1 MSTNWWSF
9 DSTPVSAGRRTD
21 TAGAQRNGECVPEK
35 HLGTVQNTS
44 HRYDDAD
51 EKELSVMDNFNRG
64 STVITSLPADDSLV
78 TDAREPASITAS
90 LAAKLFAPLLDRQL
104 VAGAAPKPGSALAV
118 HATRLTSAQERQRL
132 ATQLQ
137 SLLETADAWS
147 ALAGSHRSPR
157 ASAAG
162 YRALWSS
169 AIPLNW
175 SGIEAESGLISQI
188 EMRLQ
193 GADPVSARGIAR
205 LRGVLSSSAGPL
217 NPYSR
222 RDLSTE
228 LRAVLDVL

>member
-1 MSTNWWSF
+1 MGSAGSQRQATLMSTNWWSF

-118 HATRLTSAQERQRL
+118 QACPFFRTP
-132 ATQLQ
+132 LQ
-137 SLLETADAWS
+137 IRIACSV
-147 ALAGSHRSPR
+147 
-157 ASAAG
+157 ASVG
-162 YRALWSS
+162 
-169 AIPLNW
+169 
-175 SGIEAESGLISQI
+175 
-188 EMRLQ
+188 
-193 GADPVSARGIAR
+193 
-205 LRGVLSSSAGPL
+205 
-217 NPYSR
+217 
-222 RDLSTE
+222 
-228 LRAVLDVL
+228 

>member
-1 MSTNWWSF
+1 
-9 DSTPVSAGRRTD
+9 VL
-21 TAGAQRNGECVPEK
+21 EK
-35 HLGTVQNTS
+35 HLGTVQNANTS
-44 HRYDDAD
+44 HRYHDAE
-51 EKELSVMDNFNRG
+51 EKQLTVMDDFNRG
-64 STVITSLPADDSLV
+64 STVITSLPADDSLG
-78 TDAREPASITAS
+78 TDVREPASITAR

-104 VAGAAPKPGSALAV
+104 IAGAAPKPGSALAV
-118 HATRLTSAQERQRL
+118 HVTRLTSARERQRL

-137 SLLETADAWS
+137 SLLETAAAWS
-147 ALAGSHRSPR
+147 ALARRTRPTPLGSHRSPQ
-157 ASAAG
+157 ANAAC

-175 SGIEAESGLISQI
+175 SGIEAASGLISQI
-188 EMRLQ
+188 GMRLQ

-217 NPYSR
+217 YPYCR